1 ALPDPPRKDF
11 ARRAPVSQ
19 FDAKSHQEN
28 MKPILSLAAELAARK
43 TTSQALV
50 EDALMRIAVPSGE
63 GARVFLR
70 THRESALAEAKAS
83 DELRAHGIVL
93 SPLASISVS
102 VKDLF
107 NVATSPAI
115 LREPG
120 RA

>member
-1 ALPDPPRKDF
+1 
-11 ARRAPVSQ
+11 
-19 FDAKSHQEN
+19 
-28 MKPILSLAAELAARK
+28 MKPILTLAGELAARI
-43 TTSQALV
+43 TSSQALV
-50 EDALMRIAVPSGE
+50 EDSLVRIAVPSGE

-70 THRESALAEAKAS
+70 TRRESALAEAKAS
-83 DELRAHGIVL
+83 DQLRAHGLVL